1 MGGDAASNAA
11 IVGGIV
17 GAIVGIKRGISQQM
31 LHALLRFDYEI
42 SPGETC
48 YDVVKEE
55 IFSIKKYGVHLTRQ
69 LLDNR
74 PRESLKII
82 ESEEVEFNDNLS
94 NELPNEIHTV
104 SNNLSLTN
112 SKE

>member
-1 MGGDAASNAA
+1 MGGDAANNAA
-11 IVGGIV
+11 IVGGVV

-31 LHALLRFDYEI
+31 LHSLLRFDYEI

-48 YDVVKEE
+48 YDMVKEE
-55 IFSIKKYGVHLTRQ
+55 ILSIKKYGVHLTRQ

-74 PRESLKII
+74 PRETLKII
-82 ESEEVEFNDNLS
+82 ESDEVEFGDNLS
-94 NELPNEIHTV
+94 NELPNEIHTM
-104 SNNLSLTN
+104 SNNLSLSN